1 MLKKLTVIFMALV
14 ISAAAFSGCASG
26 TDNNTNTSTNSSAA
40 YDNASAD
47 SIATADTSVVS
58 TVSGITTA
66 DTSTLKDE
74 NAFAEGDTRDVES
87 DEANAVITLSGDTG
101 TISDTTRG
109 TSGSE
114 VIINAKGIY
123 EITGT
128 SENVSIVVND
138 ESKSGNIYLI
148 LNGVSMT
155 NSNMPCIIVENSE
168 KVIIVCKGD
177 NNTLTYTC
185 TENSDGYDGAIFS
198 EDDLTL
204 AGSGKLTVES
214 SLHGI
219 VCRDDFKAVSGDVT
233 VNAASIGIQAGDSV
247 RIGGGTLTVDASHD
261 GIQVQNKSGDSYLY
275 MENGTL
281 TVSAGYDGIDV
292 GTSDAEFTGNIKLLG
307 GTVNI
312 TAGGGSDN
320 SKDKDTSQKG
330 VKCDGDIFIGGAA
343 INVSSADDAVHSN
356 GSVSV
361 SDGTITL
368 STSDDGIT
376 ANDTLN
382 ITGGN
387 VSVTKSYEALEGAA
401 VIISGGDVNVVSSD
415 DGINAGGGSD
425 TTSEDDDS
433 WAVDTV
439 NGTITISG
447 GNIYVNASGDGLDSN
462 GSIYVSGGTVIVEGP
477 TDNGNGALDKGDS
490 QDCTA
495 SITGGTVLA
504 IGSSGMAVNF
514 DSGTQGSALVSLSG
528 EAGTE
533 ITVSDGFTFTATKQ
547 FECVV
552 YSAPSMTSGSTCTI
566 TAGSS
571 SADVDLSSSLYYSNV
586 ASMGGHGGM
595 QGGGQG
601 GMPGDRA

>member
-14 ISAAAFSGCASG
+14 ISAAALSGCTSDTGTGTSSVTSAVSDTAS
-26 TDNNTNTSTNSSAA
+26 TESAA
-40 YDNASAD
+40 ADDD
-47 SIATADTSVVS
+47 SIVS
-58 TVSGITTA
+58 TVSGITAA
-66 DTSTLKDE
+66 DTSELKDE

-87 DEANAVITLSGDTG
+87 DEANAAITLSGDTG

-114 VIINAKGIY
+114 VTITAKGIY

-148 LNGVSMT
+148 LNGVTMT
-155 NSNMPCIIVENSE
+155 NSDMPCIIVENSE

-177 NNTLTYTC
+177 DNTLTYTC
-185 TENSDGYDGAIFS
+185 TDNADGYDGAVFS
-198 EDDLTL
+198 EDDLTI
-204 AGSGKLTVES
+204 AGSGKLTVDS

-219 VCRDDFKAVSGDVT
+219 VCRDDLKAVGGNVT
-233 VNAASIGIQAGDSV
+233 VNADSIGIQAGDSV
-247 RIGGGTLTVDASHD
+247 RIGSGTLTVEAAHD

-275 MENGTL
+275 MEDGTL

-292 GTSDAEFTGNIKLLG
+292 GTSDAEFTGNVKLLG

-320 SKDKDTSQKG
+320 SKNKDTSQKG
-330 VKCDGDIFIGGAA
+330 VKCDGDIFIGGAVM
-343 INVSSADDAVHSN
+343 NVSSADDAVHSN

-361 SDGTITL
+361 SDGTVTL

-382 ITGGN
+382 ITGGS
-387 VSVTKSYEALEGAA
+387 VSVEKSYEALEGAA
-401 VIISGGDVNVVSSD
+401 VIISGGDVKAVSSD

-425 TTSEDDDS
+425 TTAEDDDS
-433 WAVDTV
+433 WVDTV

-447 GNIYVNASGDGLDSN
+447 GSVYVNASGDGLDSN
-462 GSIYVSGGTVIVEGP
+462 GSIYISGGTVIVEGP
-477 TDNGNGALDKGDS
+477 SDNGNGALDKGDS
-490 QDCTA
+490 QDCVA

-528 EAGTE
+528 SEGTE
-533 ITVSDGFTFTATKQ
+533 ITVSDGFSYTATKS
-547 FECVV
+547 FDCVV
-552 YSAPSMTSGSTCTI
+552 
-566 TAGSS
+566 
-571 SADVDLSSSLYYSNV
+571 
-586 ASMGGHGGM
+586 
-595 QGGGQG
+595 
-601 GMPGDRA
+601 